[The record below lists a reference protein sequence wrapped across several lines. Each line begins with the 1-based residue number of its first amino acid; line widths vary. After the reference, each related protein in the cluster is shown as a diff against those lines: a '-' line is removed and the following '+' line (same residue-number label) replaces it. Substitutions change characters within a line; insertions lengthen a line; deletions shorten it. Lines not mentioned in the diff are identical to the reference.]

1 MTSLVFHYYVLGEN
15 ILEGK
20 KRYIKQNYNDF
31 LQLGP
36 EKKTLYSVKTLY
48 EKTYR
53 ESYYKYKEI

>member
-1 MTSLVFHYYVLGEN
+1 MTSLVYHYYVLGEN

-36 EKKTLYSVKTLY
+36 EKKTFC
-48 EKTYR
+48 R
-53 ESYYKYKEI
+53 ENVIWKKRCIESPKYKEI